1 MSQAEL
7 KQELQ
12 SLSGQSSGSNDD
24 LVSLVEDTLSNVR
37 TMDDLYLFFSKTLPE
52 LRLTLATVNPV
63 TSN

>member
-63 TSN
+63 ASN